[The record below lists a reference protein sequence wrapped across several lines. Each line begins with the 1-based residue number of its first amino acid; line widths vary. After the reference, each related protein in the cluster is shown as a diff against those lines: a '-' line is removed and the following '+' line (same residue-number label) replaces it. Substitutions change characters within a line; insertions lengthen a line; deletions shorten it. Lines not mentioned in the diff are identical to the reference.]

1 MATIL
6 VVDDEPMTLN
16 LCVRMLRAGHHD
28 ALQASSGEGALQLL
42 QERTADL
49 ALIDV
54 VMPGM
59 NGIVLAAEIQR
70 LYRNTEIVL
79 MTGYGPKE
87 IVNIAGKENPYRII
101 WKPFKTESLLQ
112 MIDNVLDKAG
122 EAATRSGDR
131 RDPSA

>member
-1 MATIL
+1 MVIL
-6 VVDDEPMTLN
+6 TK
-16 LCVRMLRAGHHD
+16 R
-28 ALQASSGEGALQLL
+28 ALQLL